1 MEKVFEKSQ
10 SKFEVNKCACAML
23 SRSCNPPEPLESAIF
38 ESCKL
43 LGVKPFKHIKN
54 VGGRNIATDAQSKGW
69 GDFVDWTEDAADD
82 VVDWT
87 EEAAASLK
95 DWVEKA
101 GASMV
106 KEINK
111 MGEKIK
117 NFAEDVG
124 KDILKEVMKLVCP
137 GEDTGLP
144 TAAELKAS
152 ADKVIRDVK
161 K

>member
-1 MEKVFEKSQ
+1 
-10 SKFEVNKCACAML
+10 ML

-54 VGGRNIATDAQSKGW
+54 VGGRNIATDAQSKGFLNDV
-69 GDFVDWTEDAADD
+69 GDWAEEAVDD
-82 VVDWT
+82 VGDWT

-117 NFAEDVG
+117 DGLEKIG